1 MSFFDR
7 ALDPFGLALI
17 CGLFRH
23 PSRPKI
29 DTYFSRMCNFLLK
42 MRLRQAV
49 REIAWRP
56 WKPWRRLLKLSSAS
70 PGVGSTSFAGVSHGR
85 YRSQVRAPSE
95 RYCNRTEGPNR
106 RLADIPLKRRRAN
119 TRR

>member
-29 DTYFSRMCNFLLK
+29 DTYFFGMCNFLK
-42 MRLRQAV
+42 HETASGRAGNRLA
-49 REIAWRP
+49 
-56 WKPWRRLLKLSSAS
+56 RRT
-70 PGVGSTSFAGVSHGR
+70 TSR
-85 YRSQVRAPSE
+85 L
-95 RYCNRTEGPNR
+95 GPNR
-106 RLADIPLKRRRAN
+106 RAASIRADQDPFAANEHNLRPASHRRWRN
-119 TRR
+119 RSGGHPFEPTLSIDCSN